1 MTQGQGV
8 GREGGEK
15 QGEGGERMRE
25 MGTIDSK
32 KYSHLDSC
40 FTCAHQRRTNITSI
54 SHVKHMWRLLTNN
67 FCVVEAGH
75 LFPRD
80 GM

>member
-1 MTQGQGV
+1 MGV
-8 GREGGEK
+8 EK
-15 QGEGGERMRE
+15 KGEGGGGRMRG
-25 MGTIDSK
+25 MGTIDFSK
-32 KYSHLDSC
+32 KPPHLDTC
-40 FTCAHQRRTNITSI
+40 LTCAHQRRTNITSI